1 MHVQCPADHPLRE
14 YLDSSDY
21 YRLPKEGLYH
31 PVWHPVA
38 IPYTR
43 SYKNLLKNMIRSTWP
58 SVMDLVESNATEAT
72 WTDQVYAN
80 FNRIVYEGSELIV
93 MEGYAKP
100 APKLHPLPETR
111 V

>member
-1 MHVQCPADHPLRE
+1 
-14 YLDSSDY
+14 
-21 YRLPKEGLYH
+21 
-31 PVWHPVA
+31 VA

-58 SVMDLVESNATEAT
+58 SVMDLVESNATKAT

-80 FNRIVYEGSELIV
+80 LNRIVYEGSELIV

-100 APKLHPLPETR
+100 APELHPLPETR